1 MFLPV
6 CKVIAGS
13 DCYVVRA
20 GGEGARFAFDGD
32 LGGGALGHGDVGGDA
47 ASFLYEGDG
56 DGAVVGLD

>member
-6 CKVIAGS
+6 CKVIAES

-20 GGEGARFAFDGD
+20 GGEGAGLAFDGD
-32 LGGGALGHGDVGGDA
+32 LGSGALGHGDVGGDA
-47 ASFLYEGDG
+47 APFFDEGDG